1 MDGMDKRLKEARI
14 ALRMTQAS
22 FCKRLGVSRA
32 YLSLLE
38 SGQRKP
44 TLKVVDLFEQNIQPL
59 MDELTKK
66 GLFRN
71 LPVTMD
77 FSPNPVLKIRKRL
90 GLTQQEMGDKL
101 GVAKNYIY
109 LLESGRKPITTSIQN
124 KLKRLLNKH
133 SFQNSWNKEKKE
145 GYEMRDEMIKR
156 LTAVYDE
163 LRAIDRELFGARADN
178 KLRDPI
184 KTAMGRLDV
193 AVGRMERA
201 AFNTEGAEVDT
212 EEKRNDGKRWKRKGD
227 WK

>member
-1 MDGMDKRLKEARI
+1 MIGLNRAISDRLVLLRGNRTKAEFARLI
-14 ALRMTQAS
+14 
-22 FCKRLGVSRA
+22 GVSA
-32 YLSLLE
+32 PLYHQWENGQVPTGEKALLIAEKTGTTVDYLLTGKE
-38 SGQRKP
+38 P
-44 TLKVVDLFEQNIQPL
+44 PL
-59 MDELTKK
+59 MEFL
-66 GLFRN
+66 
-71 LPVTMD
+71 
-77 FSPNPVLKIRKRL
+77 PNPVLKIRRRL

-109 LLESGRKPITTSIQN
+109 LLESGRKPITTSMQK
-124 KLKRLLNKH
+124 KLRDLLDKH

-145 GYEMRDEMIKR
+145 GYAMRDEMINR

-212 EEKRNDGKRWKRKGD
+212 ESTEGLRGKGKETGNEG
-227 WK
+227 